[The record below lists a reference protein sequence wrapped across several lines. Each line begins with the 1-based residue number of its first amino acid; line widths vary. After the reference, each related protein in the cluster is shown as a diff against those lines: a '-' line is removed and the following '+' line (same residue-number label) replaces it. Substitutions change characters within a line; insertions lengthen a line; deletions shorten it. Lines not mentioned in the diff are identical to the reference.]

1 MLEIA
6 IFFTV
11 WRTQIGSLIGFPF
24 DTGTE
29 HKRGYSTDLNVSL
42 VKNLLDASVEV
53 I

>member
-1 MLEIA
+1 MLQIV
-6 IFFTV
+6 IFLAV

-29 HKRGYSTDLNVSL
+29 HERVYSTDLNVSL
-42 VKNLLDASVEV
+42 VKSLLDASVEV

>member
-1 MLEIA
+1 MLQIA

-29 HKRGYSTDLNVSL
+29 HERVYSTDLNVSL
-42 VKNLLDASVEV
+42 VMSLLDDSVEV